1 MLSCPEQG
9 LEDLLKDRDQT
20 GAHTTWTSDGQLG
33 WNWYLLPCCSLNGSL
48 DQVMVW
54 AGSKRNQVLL
64 WLRDVIWPLHL
75 PGPKC
80 SQVSGMTM
88 YPIISAVPRD
98 TNVLWFCCG
107 HRTHSRVHICK
118 TVLLRDDWST
128 HTWDGCDLSVE
139 AISLSML
146 GVRELGAW
154 GPQRAWCAQS
164 LALGLSDFSPFD
176 PVSLYSFL

>member
-48 DQVMVW
+48 DRVMVW

-107 HRTHSRVHICK
+107 HWTHSRVHICK

-128 HTWDGCDLSVE
+128 HTWDGCDLFVE